1 MNAQNELDDE
11 KSLDPE
17 TERVR
22 KKLVKFGAVFM
33 GLNMLALMAV
43 LGAIVYK
50 IGGLGDKKDQEGSQM
65 SSSNLE
71 QGFEQDLDLP
81 DGSQILSVSENAGRV
96 ALNVRFSDGTTGIW
110 FYELSSAQLVGKLA
124 IK

>member
-1 MNAQNELDDE
+1 MNAQREIDDE
-11 KSLDPE
+11 KPLDPE

-50 IGGLGDKKDQEGSQM
+50 IGGLGDKKDQEAAVM
-65 SSSNLE
+65 SSVPLE
-71 QGFEQDLDLP
+71 PGFEQSVKLP
-81 DGSQILSVSENAGRV
+81 SGTKILSASENAGRV
-96 ALNVRFSDGTTGIW
+96 VLNLRLSDGSTAIW
-110 FYELSSAQLVGKLA
+110 FYELSSGQITGKLE
-124 IK
+124 IN